1 MPPAQLPIEVMG
13 ILNVTPDSFSDGGQ
27 FCNLDRAL
35 IQAEQMI
42 NAGAD
47 WLDVGG
53 ESTRPG
59 APEVMLQEE
68 LDRVIPVIEKITKE
82 FAVPLSIDT
91 SKPGVMTAAVA
102 AGATMINDVRA
113 LREPGALIAAASCN
127 VKICLMHMQGQP
139 RSMQVE
145 PVYTDVVND
154 IKAFFEDRIRQCERV
169 GIKRQ
174 QIFLDPGFGFGKTLR
189 HNYELLKRM
198 QAFHELNL
206 PLLVGMS
213 RKSMLGKVTG
223 RDVAERLAAS
233 VAAATI
239 AAMKGAK
246 IIRVHDVA
254 ETKDAVRIVTA
265 TLTGE
270 C

>member
-13 ILNVTPDSFSDGGQ
+13 ILNVTPDSFSDGGR
-27 FCNLDRAL
+27 FCNLDKAL

-53 ESTRPG
+53 ESTRSG

-113 LREPGALIAAASCN
+113 LREPGALTAAASCN

-139 RSMQVE
+139 RTMQAE
-145 PVYTDVVND
+145 PTYDDVVND
-154 IKAFFEDRIRQCERV
+154 IKAFFEERIRQCEQV
-169 GIKRQ
+169 GIKQQ
-174 QIFLDPGFGFGKTLR
+174 QIILDPGFGFGKTLR
-189 HNYELLKRM
+189 HNYELLQRM
-198 QAFHELNL
+198 QAFHVLGL

-223 RDVAERLAAS
+223 RDVPDRLAAS
-233 VAAATI
+233 IAAATI
-239 AAMKGAK
+239 AAMKGAQ
-246 IIRVHDVA
+246 ILRVHDVA
-254 ETKDAVRIVTA
+254 ETKDAVNIVTA